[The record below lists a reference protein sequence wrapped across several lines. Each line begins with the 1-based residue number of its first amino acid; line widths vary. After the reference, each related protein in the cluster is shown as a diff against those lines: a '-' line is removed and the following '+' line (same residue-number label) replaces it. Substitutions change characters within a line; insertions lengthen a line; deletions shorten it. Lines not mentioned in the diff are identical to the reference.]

1 MDEVDHPDKE
11 HIMDIAGKVFVV
23 TGGGN
28 GIARELVLQLLAK
41 GATVSAVDLNADGL
55 KETAKLAGK
64 GAKLSTHTLNI
75 TDRAKVMALPKA
87 VITKHGQ
94 VDALVN
100 VAGIIQPF
108 VRVNDLEFDAIER
121 VINVNLYGTI
131 NTVKAFLPEL
141 LKRPEGY
148 IANVSSMGGYAPV
161 PGQTIYGATKA
172 AVKLLTEGLHSELM
186 DTNVHV
192 TAIYPGAIATNIAQ
206 NSGMAM
212 PANMDLHEANKFK
225 TTSVE
230 VAASTIIGAIEKNAY
245 KVFIGSDA
253 KTMDK
258 LTRLMPEKAAALI
271 YKQMKALLG

>member
-1 MDEVDHPDKE
+1 
-11 HIMDIAGKVFVV
+11 MDIAGKVFVV

-41 GATVSAVDLNADGL
+41 GAIVAAVDLNAEGL
-55 KETAKLAGK
+55 KETKKLAGA

-75 TDRAKVMALPKA
+75 TDRAKVLALPKT
-87 VITKHGQ
+87 VISKHGQ

-108 VRVNDLEFDAIER
+108 VKVNDLER
-121 VINVNLYGTI
+121 VMNVNLYGTI

-186 DTNVHV
+186 DTKVHV

-212 PANMDLHEANKFK
+212 PANMDPHEANKFK

-230 VAASTIIGAIEKNAY
+230 VAAHTIIGAIEKNAY

-258 LTRLMPEKAAALI
+258 LTSSCPRRQRP
-271 YKQMKALLG
+271 

>member
-1 MDEVDHPDKE
+1 VAQGENMDVS
-11 HIMDIAGKVFVV
+11 GKVFVV

-28 GIARELVLQLLAK
+28 GIARELVLQLLEK
-41 GATVSAVDLNADGL
+41 GATVAAIDLSATGL
-55 KETAKLAGK
+55 AETKKLAGSFSSN
-64 GAKLSTHTLNI
+64 LSTHTLNI

-87 VITKHGQ
+87 VIAKHGR

-108 VRVNDLEFDAIER
+108 VRVNDLDFEAIER

-131 NTVKAFLPEL
+131 NTIKAFLPEL
-141 LKRPEGY
+141 LTRPEGY

-172 AVKLLTEGLHSELM
+172 AVKLLTEGLHSELKG
-186 DTNVHV
+186 TNVHV

-212 PANMDLHEANKFK
+212 PANMDPHEANKFP
-225 TTSVE
+225 TTPAPE
-230 VAASTIIGAIEKNAY
+230 AARIIIDAIEKNAY
-245 KVFIGSDA
+245 KVFIGKDA
-253 KTMDK
+253 KTMDR
-258 LTRLMPEKAAALI
+258 LTRLMPQKAAELI
-271 YKQMKALLG
+271 YNNMKSLLG

>member
-1 MDEVDHPDKE
+1 
-11 HIMDIAGKVFVV
+11 MDIAGKVFVV

-41 GATVSAVDLNADGL
+41 GATVAAVDLNAEGL
-55 KETAKLAGK
+55 KETKKLAGT

-75 TDRAKVMALPKA
+75 TDRAKVMALPKT
-87 VITKHGQ
+87 VISKHGQ

-108 VRVNDLEFDAIER
+108 VKVNDLDFDAIER
-121 VINVNLYGTI
+121 VMNVNLYGTI

-141 LKRPEGY
+141 LNRLEGY

-186 DTNVHV
+186 DTKVHV

-212 PANMDLHEANKFK
+212 PANMDPHEANKFK

-230 VAASTIIGAIEKNAY
+230 VAAHTIIGAIEKNAY

-258 LTRLMPEKAAALI
+258 LTRLMPEKAAAMI
-271 YKQMKALLG
+271 YKQMKSLLG

>member
-1 MDEVDHPDKE
+1 
-11 HIMDIAGKVFVV
+11 MDISGKVFVV

-41 GATVSAVDLNADGL
+41 GATVAAVDLSADGL
-55 KETAKLAGK
+55 KETAKLAGNN
-64 GAKLSTHTLNI
+64 AKLSTHAINI
-75 TDRAKVMALPKA
+75 TDRAKVLALPKA

-94 VDALVN
+94 VDALIN

-148 IANVSSMGGYAPV
+148 IANVSSMGGYASV

-172 AVKLLTEGLHSELM
+172 AVKLLTEGLHSELKG
-186 DTNVHV
+186 TNVHV
-192 TAIYPGAIATNIAQ
+192 TAIYPGAISTHIAE

-212 PANMDLHEANKFK
+212 PAGGADSAEASSFK
-225 TTSVE
+225 MTTPV

-258 LTRLMPEKAAALI
+258 LTRLMPEKAAELI
-271 YKQMKALLG
+271 YKQMKSLLG

>member
-1 MDEVDHPDKE
+1 MDEEHHPDKE
-11 HIMDIAGKVFVV
+11 RIMDIAGKVFVV

-41 GATVSAVDLNADGL
+41 GATVAAVDLNADTL
-55 KETAKLAGK
+55 KETAKLAGT

-121 VINVNLYGTI
+121 VIDVNLYGTI

-206 NSGMAM
+206 NSGMAT
-212 PANMDLHEANKFK
+212 PANMDPHEANRFK

-230 VAASTIIGAIEKNAY
+230 VAASTIIEAIEKNSY

>member
-1 MDEVDHPDKE
+1 MDEEHHPDKD

-41 GATVSAVDLNADGL
+41 GATVAAVDLNSDGL

-108 VRVNDLEFDAIER
+108 VKVNDLDECTVAANAAYECQFGSLVAGKTYAVQIIAR
-121 VINVNLYGTI
+121 NLYG
-131 NTVKAFLPEL
+131 L
-141 LKRPEGY
+141 
-148 IANVSSMGGYAPV
+148 SSASLASHAVPAP
-161 PGQTIYGATKA
+161 
-172 AVKLLTEGLHSELM
+172 
-186 DTNVHV
+186 
-192 TAIYPGAIATNIAQ
+192 
-206 NSGMAM
+206 
-212 PANMDLHEANKFK
+212 PAPPAPAPTGISASAKP
-225 TTSVE
+225 
-230 VAASTIIGAIEKNAY
+230 VAS
-245 KVFIGSDA
+245 
-253 KTMDK
+253 
-258 LTRLMPEKAAALI
+258 
-271 YKQMKALLG
+271 